1 LATIKHGLAIATALG
16 NDRIIG
22 GPATAGMILSTRKM
36 VPRRAAKLRIGAA
49 SDTTGVV
56 ARVGLPTATHR
67 TMDDDD
73 EDVDVATAIER
84 GLARR
89 TALGNDRIV
98 GDRVGANGRPN
109 RAAGVPWGIS
119 GTTKNATT
127 KKRLLSPMAS
137 MGGGLIIKGCR
148 CGWRCVTNFRGK
160 PDRAEALPIFCWP
173 KNASTEKR
181 LLVPMASGG
190 KATTLWASDENSK
203 GSVAPLAGGDNTA
216 RTKDM
221 SLKVMSKPRLTALA
235 GGFAMAVAIDNPG

>member
-1 LATIKHGLAIATALG
+1 LATIKHGLAMATALG

-22 GPATAGMILSTRKM
+22 GPAPAGMISFARKM
-36 VPRRAAKLRIGAA
+36 APRRAAKLRIGAA
-49 SDTTGVV
+49 SDTTRVIV
-56 ARVGLPTATHR
+56 RVGLPTATHR
-67 TMDDDD
+67 TMVDDDK
-73 EDVDVATAIER
+73 DVDVATAIER

-109 RAAGVPWGIS
+109 RVAGVPWGIS

-127 KKRLLSPMAS
+127 KKRLLLPMAS
-137 MGGGLIIKGCR
+137 MGGGVIIKGRR
-148 CGWRCVTNFRGK
+148 CGRRCVTNLRGK

-190 KATTLWASDENSK
+190 KATTLWASNEDSE
-203 GSVAPLAGGDNTA
+203 GSAAPLARGDNTA
-216 RTKDM
+216 PTKDT
-221 SLKVMSKPRLTALA
+221 SLKVVSKPRLTAVA
-235 GGFAMAVAIDNPG
+235 GGFATAVAIDNPG